1 MERDLT
7 RGGIL
12 GHLLS
17 MSVPV
22 MLGYLAQTLYDLVD
36 LFWIGRLP
44 EASSALGGV
53 TIFLQLLYVV
63 EVLNEV
69 VGISS
74 VSLISQ
80 SYGAGRL
87 ERTRTV
93 IEQTLVFKAL
103 VALAAGLI
111 GFAVLRPA
119 VALFTPAE
127 PVARAA
133 LDYGRIRIL
142 ALPLMFSS
150 YSVITA
156 LRSIGDAA
164 KPLVILVFCAV
175 LNALL
180 DPLFMFQRVPFLGL
194 PGLGLG
200 VFGASL
206 ATVLATAASFAL
218 GLWFLFSGRTRVRV
232 SGGGL
237 LRLHREIDRKL
248 LTIGLPSG
256 AEALVRNGSQAV
268 VLKVVSLY
276 GTAAVA
282 ALGISLRLFNFAV
295 MMLVGLHM
303 GAGTVAGQNLG
314 AERADRARST
324 CRTCALVGL
333 ALMLAVSAAAWGSSK
348 ALLGLFTPDPQT
360 IELGVPLV
368 RVLALA
374 LLCLAVTFGLGAS
387 FSAAGYNV
395 PFLVSSLA
403 SKVGFQLPF
412 LLVLRLRFHAPL
424 RLIWMS
430 FLATE
435 IVELCIVW
443 IFYRSGRWQT
453 VRV

>member
-1 MERDLT
+1 MERELT
-7 RGGIL
+7 RGGVL
-12 GHLLS
+12 GHVLG

-44 EASSALGGV
+44 DASSALGGV
-53 TIFLQLLYVV
+53 TIFLQLLWVV

-87 ERTRTV
+87 ERTRVV

-103 VALAAGLI
+103 VALVAGLI

-119 VALFTPAE
+119 LALYTVSE
-127 PVARAA
+127 PVTRAA
-133 LDYGRIRIL
+133 LAYGRIRIL

-164 KPLVILVFCAV
+164 KPLAILAFCAV
-175 LNALL
+175 LNAVL
-180 DPLFMFQRVPFLGL
+180 DPLFMFERLPLLGL

-206 ATVLATAASFAL
+206 ATVLATATSFAL
-218 GLWFLFSGRTRVRV
+218 GLWFLFSGRTRVRLT
-232 SGGGL
+232 GRGL
-237 LRLHREIDRKL
+237 LRLDREIDRKL

-256 AEALVRNGSQAV
+256 AENLVRNGAQAA

-282 ALGISLRLFNFAV
+282 AMGISFRLFNFAV

-314 AERADRARST
+314 AERVDRARSA
-324 CRTCALVGL
+324 CRISVLVGL
-333 ALMLAVSAAAWGSSK
+333 ALTLALASAAWGSGR
-348 ALLGLFTPDPQT
+348 ALLGLFTSDPRT

-368 RVLALA
+368 RMLALA
-374 LLCLAVTFGLGAS
+374 LLCLAVTFGLGAA
-387 FSAAGYNV
+387 FSAAGYNL

-412 LLVLRLRFHAPL
+412 LLVLRLRFRAPL
-424 RLIWMS
+424 QLVWVS

-435 IVELCIVW
+435 IVELVVVW
-443 IFYRSGRWQT
+443 LFYRSGKWQK